1 MFCIISEIKAKQAK
15 NAGAKNLVL
24 VDGVRTP
31 FLMSGTDY
39 KNLMPHDL
47 QRMAMVGLVNKLG
60 LDKSLVDYIC
70 MGTVIQVL
78 FISVKSYPDNIT
90 TMEYLESITTHLLKW
105 RILQSIIWASTDFLL
120 FPYSRKLFYDYSL
133 INW

>member
-1 MFCIISEIKAKQAK
+1 MAMAMSRVCSAASPAILASRAFSTTRPVDQ
-15 NAGAKNLVL
+15 KNLVL

-47 QRMAMVGLVNKLG
+47 QRYALTGLVNKTG
-60 LDKSLVDYIC
+60 IDRSIVDYIC

-78 FISVKSYPDNIT
+78 V
-90 TMEYLESITTHLLKW
+90 LL
-105 RILQSIIWASTDFLL
+105 SDV
-120 FPYSRKLFYDYSL
+120 
-133 INW
+133 

>member
-78 FISVKSYPDNIT
+78 FI
-90 TMEYLESITTHLLKW
+90 
-105 RILQSIIWASTDFLL
+105 
-120 FPYSRKLFYDYSL
+120 
-133 INW
+133 